1 MLFRSYMSST
11 LANGEIE
18 RPASSHRTLL
28 ALIGLTI
35 APVAA
40 SYFTYYVVKPARPHT
55 VGELLQIQPLPTLP
69 AIDQNGAPVDL
80 GALKGK
86 WLLLTST
93 GKECGPACRKNLF
106 TMQQLRLAQ
115 GREKHRVERLL
126 LTAQPLA
133 PVQGEGAQG
142 MHVWHDSGQLA
153 QRLPVSESHDAS
165 HFFYVIDPLGNQV
178 LRYRDDTDPGAM
190 IREIG
195 KLLKNNQGLG

>member
-1 MLFRSYMSST
+1 MSST
-11 LANGEIE
+11 LASRALE
-18 RPASSHRTLL
+18 RPASSRWTLL

-40 SYFTYYVVKPARPHT
+40 SYFTYYVIKPARPHT
-55 VGELLQIQPLPTLP
+55 VGELLQIQPLPKLP
-69 AIDQNGAPVDL
+69 AVDQNGTPVDL

-93 GKECGPACRKNLF
+93 GNECGQTCRKNLF
-106 TMQQLRLAQ
+106 TLQQLRLAQ

-133 PVQGEGAQG
+133 PIQGEGAQG
-142 MHVWHDSGQLA
+142 VHVWYDSGRLA
-153 QRLPVSESHDAS
+153 QQLPASENHDAS

-190 IREIG
+190 IREIS